1 MNSCECQKTTKR
13 DEDKKKKLANRLS
26 RIEGQVR
33 GLKTMLENDAYC
45 IDILT
50 QASAVSSALD
60 SFMKEL
66 LESHIRGCVVNDI
79 KGGKDESIDELIL
92 TLGKMIG

>member
-1 MNSCECQKTTKR
+1 MECECR
-13 DEDKKKKLANRLS
+13 KKHREEVEVKLLQNRLA

-33 GLKTMLENDAYC
+33 GLRKMLEADAYC

-60 SFMKEL
+60 GFKREL
-66 LESHIRGCVVNDI
+66 LANHIKSCVVNDI
-79 KGGKDESIDELIL
+79 KGGKDESIDELIV
-92 TLGKMIG
+92 TLQKLI

>member
-66 LESHIRGCVVNDI
+66 LESHIRGCVVSDI
-79 KGGKDESIDELIL
+79 KDGKDESIDELIL